1 MSLRLIDISDREL
14 LHIVDDLGDNEGW
27 VSAEHLCKAL
37 GLDPDYPNRTV
48 ASRFVWLRRF
58 GVVEK
63 RKGRKKASRGEW
75 RLSKAGLDL
84 IDGKLDARA
93 EARLKKLSDGEL
105 WGEVAAL
112 ADHRLR
118 MRQVSAR
125 MLRREMQRS
134 IMLR

>member
-1 MSLRLIDISDREL
+1 VSLRLIDISDREL
-14 LHIVDDLGDNEGW
+14 LHILDDLGDNDGW
-27 VSAEHLCKAL
+27 VSAFDLCRAL

-63 RKGRKKASRGEW
+63 RRGRKKASVGEW
-75 RLSKAGLDL
+75 RLSKAGVDL
-84 IDGKLDARA
+84 IDGKLDDKH
-93 EARLKKLSDGEL
+93 EARLKRMSDSEL
-105 WGEVAAL
+105 WGELAAL
-112 ADHRLR
+112 GEHRLR

-125 MLRREMQRS
+125 MMRREMQRS